1 MYVGESMEDYL
12 ETILILDEKTGFV
25 RSIDIAT
32 QMGFSKPS
40 ISNAM
45 KKLRENGYITVEEKG
60 KISLTELGRQI
71 ANHTYERHKV
81 ISAMLISLGVPEEIA
96 MEDACRMEH
105 VISDETFS
113 HIKQHYLQALAKKEE

>member
-45 KKLRENGYITVEEKG
+45 KKLRENGYITVEEENRIING
-60 KISLTELGRQI
+60 E
-71 ANHTYERHKV
+71 
-81 ISAMLISLGVPEEIA
+81 
-96 MEDACRMEH
+96 
-105 VISDETFS
+105 
-113 HIKQHYLQALAKKEE
+113 